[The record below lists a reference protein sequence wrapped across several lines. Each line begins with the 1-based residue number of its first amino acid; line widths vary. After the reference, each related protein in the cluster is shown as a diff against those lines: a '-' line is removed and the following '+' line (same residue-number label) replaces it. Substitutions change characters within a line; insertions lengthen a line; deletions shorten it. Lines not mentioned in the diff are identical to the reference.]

1 MDGENTAQLS
11 VARGHITSRRPLG
24 SRRTDD
30 IDRRLTAAAE
40 SRPLLMLGY
49 WQRLE
54 RAVMRVSRGRGG
66 VDG

>member
-1 MDGENTAQLS
+1 MIS
-11 VARGHITSRRPLG
+11 IVARLP
-24 SRRTDD
+24 
-30 IDRRLTAAAE
+30 AAE

-49 WQRLE
+49 WQRQQ